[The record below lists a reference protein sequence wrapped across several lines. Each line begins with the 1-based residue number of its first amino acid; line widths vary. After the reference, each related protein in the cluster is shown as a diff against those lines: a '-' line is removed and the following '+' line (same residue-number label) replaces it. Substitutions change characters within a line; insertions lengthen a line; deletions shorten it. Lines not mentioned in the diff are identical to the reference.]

1 MKKIKVL
8 FFAADPTSVLP
19 KNPTE
24 PLQLGADMR
33 EIRKRVEE
41 DGRPSTLDFD
51 CQFDARP
58 KDLVERLRR
67 TRPRIVHFSGHG
79 NLQGLMFT
87 SPSGVGAQ
95 LVTGAA
101 LKEFLK
107 VFPHEIRL
115 VNLSACYSRDQAE
128 SIAEVV
134 GCAIGTPGGIA
145 DEDAI
150 EFNAAF
156 YGFIARGESVQNA
169 FDLASAEVGVSGPRG
184 TTPVLL
190 PRKGVDAS
198 KLFLV
203 PTRRRR
209 KQGTAAAAILA
220 VTTLVVASIPGPTP
234 PPPSVPAGFQ
244 ALGCVAPSTSAAMP
258 DPTMEAATSV
268 GSSGSVGELE
278 EAKALCAAGDADSA
292 FHLFEKA
299 ARAGNVE
306 AQGLEAI
313 AYVTGRGAHHDPELG
328 VEKLRKAA
336 YKGDLRSMTALAIA
350 YETGYGMTKE
360 SPHYARLWLNKAARR
375 GDAEAMRRL
384 GVVYRQAK
392 NDSALYWLN
401 RAVAAG
407 SADAR
412 VDLGYMYDSGILVAR
427 DKAKAV
433 QQYAAA
439 ARAGSP
445 RGMYAVG
452 SVIQAGLGVKKDPVL
467 AHRWFY
473 RAACAGSSDAMAAI
487 GEQYLLGNGVPA
499 DSGMAKRWFRLA
511 SAAGSTLAMRKLHAL
526 KAPEQ
531 PRQWRWPLGWVLAR
545 LGLAETQP
553 QLSCSSEVGAGPA

>member
-8 FFAADPTSVLP
+8 FFAADPMSALRDGP
-19 KNPTE
+19 PR
-24 PLQLGADMR
+24 LQLGEDFR
-33 EIRKRVEE
+33 GITERVEE
-41 DGRPSTLDFD
+41 HGRRSPFEFD

-58 KDLVERLRR
+58 EDLVNRLRL
-67 TRPRIVHFSGHG
+67 TSPQIVHFSGHG
-79 NLQGLMFT
+79 NLEGLKFT
-87 SPSGVGAQ
+87 ASHGGGAQ
-95 LVTGAA
+95 LVRGAA

-115 VNLSACYSRDQAE
+115 VVLSACYSRDQAE

-145 DEDAI
+145 DADAI
-150 EFNAAF
+150 RFDAAF
-156 YGFIARGESVQNA
+156 YGFIAGGDSVATA
-169 FDLASAEVGVSGPRG
+169 FRKAKAELEVGGPQG
-184 TTPVLL
+184 ATPELL
-190 PRKGVDAS
+190 PRKDINPA

-203 PTRRRR
+203 RKSRRW
-209 KQGTAAAAILA
+209 KQGTAAAGILA
-220 VTTLVVASIPGPTP
+220 VAALVVASVRPPVTETP
-234 PPPSVPAGFQ
+234 LPAGFR
-244 ALGCVAPSTSAAMP
+244 AMGCVAPSTSAAM
-258 DPTMEAATSV
+258 TNSSMEAATSAV
-268 GSSGSVGELE
+268 SSGTVAELE
-278 EAKALCAAGDADSA
+278 EAKARCAAGDADSA

-299 ARAGNVE
+299 ARAGNLE

-313 AYVTGRGAHHDPELG
+313 AYMTGRGAHHDPELG

-336 YKGDLRSMTALAIA
+336 HKGDLRSMTVLATA
-350 YETGYGMTKE
+350 YETGYGMTRA
-360 SPHYARLWLNKAARR
+360 SRYHARYWLNKAARR

-392 NDSALYWLN
+392 SDSALYWLN

-412 VDLGYMYDSGILVAR
+412 VDLGYMYDGGLLVAR
-427 DKAKAV
+427 DKEKAF

-452 SVIQAGLGVKKDPVL
+452 SVFQAGVGVKKDAVQ

-473 RAACAGSSDAMAAI
+473 RAACAGSPDAMAAI

-511 SAAGSTLAMRKLHAL
+511 SAAGSTLAVRKLHA
-526 KAPEQ
+526 
-531 PRQWRWPLGWVLAR
+531 
-545 LGLAETQP
+545 
-553 QLSCSSEVGAGPA
+553 

>member
-87 SPSGVGAQ
+87 SPSGAGAQ

-169 FDLASAEVGVSGPRG
+169 FDLASAEVGVSGPGG

-190 PRKGVDAS
+190 RGKGVDAS

-209 KQGTAAAAILA
+209 KQGMAAAGILA
-220 VTTLVVASIPGPTP
+220 VFALGVASVCP
-234 PPPSVPAGFQ
+234 PVHDPPLPVGFR
-244 ALGCVAPSTSAAMP
+244 AMGCVEASAAMP
-258 DPTMEAATSV
+258 APTIGAATTTSATASV
-268 GSSGSVGELE
+268 AQLD
-278 EAKALCAAGDADSA
+278 EAKALCAAGAADSA
-292 FHLFEKA
+292 FHLFKELA
-299 ARAGNVE
+299 QAGNAE
-306 AQGLEAI
+306 ALGLEAI
-313 AYVTGRGAHHDPELG
+313 AYMTGRGAERLPELG
-328 VEKLRKAA
+328 VEKLRDAA
-336 YKGDLRSMTALAIA
+336 GKGDSRSMVALATA
-350 YETGYGMTKE
+350 YETGYGMKRA
-360 SPHYARLWLNKAARR
+360 SPRYARLWLAKAARR
-375 GDAEAMRRL
+375 GDPEAMRRL

-392 NDSALYWLN
+392 SDSALYWLN

-407 SADAR
+407 SADAH
-412 VDLGYMYDSGILVAR
+412 VDLGYMYDGGILVAR

-511 SAAGSTLAMRKLHAL
+511 SAAGSTLAIRKLHAL

-531 PRQWRWPLGWVLAR
+531 PRQWRWPVGWILAR
-545 LGLAETQP
+545 VGMAETHA